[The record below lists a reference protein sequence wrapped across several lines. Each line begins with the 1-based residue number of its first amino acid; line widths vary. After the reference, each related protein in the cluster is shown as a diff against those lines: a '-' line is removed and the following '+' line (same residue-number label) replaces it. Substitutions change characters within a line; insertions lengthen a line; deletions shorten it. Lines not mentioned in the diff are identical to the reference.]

1 MFLAAVRHLQEEGV
15 SRMIQLSN
23 PSSYLRFCS
32 HLLNAANQSML
43 ENIFL
48 EDCRHLPE
56 KSDMQPIQVHFVI
69 EKLHLNCNVLQH
81 NSNG

>member
-1 MFLAAVRHLQEEGV
+1 MFLAAVRHLREEGV
-15 SRMIQLSN
+15 FRMIQLSD
-23 PSSYLRFCS
+23 PSCWPTDYIR
-32 HLLNAANQSML
+32 LLDAANQSML